1 MIRQSN
7 FETSDGQILCIFIS
21 DWWRYLIRGQYR
33 KMIVWQKAMNLTEA
47 VYVAIR
53 KLPPAELYA
62 LSAQI
67 RRSVVSIPSNIA
79 EGAGSNTD
87 NDLRHF
93 MTVARGSA
101 TEHETQLMICEMLNY
116 LNSDDVAPLL
126 KMLDEIIRMF
136 SALIKNGSA
145 D

>member
-1 MIRQSN
+1 MHFHFGLVEVFYKATTMN
-7 FETSDGQILCIFIS
+7 
-21 DWWRYLIRGQYR
+21 YR
-33 KMIVWQKAMNLTEA
+33 EMIVWQKAMNLTEA

-53 KLPPAELYA
+53 KLPLAELYA

-79 EGAGSNTD
+79 EGAGRNTD

-101 TEHETQLMICEMLNY
+101 TELETQLMICEMLNY
-116 LNSDDVAPLL
+116 LNSNDVAPLL
-126 KMLDEIIRMF
+126 KMLDEIRRML
-136 SALIKNGSA
+136 SALIKNGRA

>member
-1 MIRQSN
+1 MH
-7 FETSDGQILCIFIS
+7 FHFGLVEVFYKETTMN
-21 DWWRYLIRGQYR
+21 YR

-53 KLPPAELYA
+53 KLPPAEWYA

-67 RRSVVSIPSNIA
+67 RRSIVSIPSNIA
-79 EGAGSNTD
+79 EGAGRNTD

-93 MTVARGSA
+93 MTVACGSA
-101 TEHETQLMICEMLNY
+101 TELETQLMICEMLNY
-116 LNSDDVAPLL
+116 LDSNDVVPLL
-126 KMLDEIIRMF
+126 KMLDEIRRML
-136 SALIKNGSA
+136 SALIKNGRA

>member
-1 MIRQSN
+1 MHFHFGLVEVFYKATTMN
-7 FETSDGQILCIFIS
+7 
-21 DWWRYLIRGQYR
+21 YR
-33 KMIVWQKAMNLTEA
+33 EMIVRQKAMNLTEA
-47 VYVAIR
+47 VYVAIS

-79 EGAGSNTD
+79 EGAGRNTD

-101 TEHETQLMICEMLNY
+101 TELETQLMICEMLNY
-116 LNSDDVAPLL
+116 LNSNDVAPLL
-126 KMLDEIIRMF
+126 KMLDEIRRML
-136 SALIKNGSA
+136 SALIKNGRA

>member
-1 MIRQSN
+1 MHFHFGLVEVFYKATTMN
-7 FETSDGQILCIFIS
+7 
-21 DWWRYLIRGQYR
+21 YR
-33 KMIVWQKAMNLTEA
+33 EMIVWQKAMNLTEA

-53 KLPPAELYA
+53 KLPLAELYA

-67 RRSVVSIPSNIA
+67 RRLVVSIPSNIA
-79 EGAGSNTD
+79 EGAGRNTD

-101 TEHETQLMICEMLNY
+101 TELETQLMICEMLNY
-116 LNSDDVAPLL
+116 LDSNDVVPLL
-126 KMLDEIIRMF
+126 KMLDEIRRML
-136 SALIKNGSA
+136 SALIKNGRA

>member
-1 MIRQSN
+1 MH
-7 FETSDGQILCIFIS
+7 FHFGLVEVFYKETTIN
-21 DWWRYLIRGQYR
+21 YR
-33 KMIVWQKAMNLTEA
+33 EMIVWQKAMNLTEA

-79 EGAGSNTD
+79 EGAGRNTD

-101 TEHETQLMICEMLNY
+101 TELETQLMICEMLNY
-116 LNSDDVAPLL
+116 LDSNDVAPLL
-126 KMLDEIIRMF
+126 KMLDEIRRML
-136 SALIKNGSA
+136 SALIKNGRA

>member
-1 MIRQSN
+1 MH
-7 FETSDGQILCIFIS
+7 FHFGLVEVFYKETTIN
-21 DWWRYLIRGQYR
+21 YR

-62 LSAQI
+62 FSAQI
-67 RRSVVSIPSNIA
+67 RRSVVSITSNIA
-79 EGAGSNTD
+79 EGAGRNTD

-101 TEHETQLMICEMLNY
+101 TELETQLMTEKIP
-116 LNSDDVAPLL
+116 VVKPV
-126 KMLDEIIRMF
+126 
-136 SALIKNGSA
+136 
-145 D
+145 

>member
-1 MIRQSN
+1 MHFHFGLVEVFYKATTMN
-7 FETSDGQILCIFIS
+7 
-21 DWWRYLIRGQYR
+21 YR
-33 KMIVWQKAMNLTEA
+33 EMIVRQKAMNLTEA

-79 EGAGSNTD
+79 EGAGRNTD

-101 TEHETQLMICEMLNY
+101 TELETQLMICEMLNY
-116 LNSDDVAPLL
+116 LNSNDVAPLL
-126 KMLDEIIRMF
+126 KMLDEIRRML
-136 SALIKNGSA
+136 SALIKNGTA